1 MKKNFL
7 FFLFLF
13 SGFLFANS
21 FDFSLKSP
29 SIFLRSDF
37 SYSLLNNVKKTGF
50 YSSTRGTLDFSTLN
64 VDFGYQLAKNN
75 SDFTFRTMYGP
86 NIQNKMNLKFAFTLN
101 HTNTINFAENNLV
114 FGIHYDTQPSE
125 IFKFASHLGY
135 LLKLT
140 NISTSNLKIPNH
152 SMEIALYFDWFALEK
167 LNPFL
172 YVETSSF
179 FNHFL
184 FCSVI
189 FSLGCNYQIIEKL
202 SLGSSL
208 AVTYVDFFTVSPYH
222 SEISINTFV
231 KFQIR

>member
-1 MKKNFL
+1 M
-7 FFLFLF
+7 F

-114 FGIHYDTQPSE
+114 FGIYYDTQPSE
-125 IFKFASHLGY
+125 IFKFASHLAY

-172 YVETSSF
+172 YVEISSF

>member
-1 MKKNFL
+1 
-7 FFLFLF
+7 
-13 SGFLFANS
+13 
-21 FDFSLKSP
+21 
-29 SIFLRSDF
+29 
-37 SYSLLNNVKKTGF
+37 
-50 YSSTRGTLDFSTLN
+50 
-64 VDFGYQLAKNN
+64 
-75 SDFTFRTMYGP
+75 
-86 NIQNKMNLKFAFTLN
+86 MNLKVAFTLN

-125 IFKFASHLGY
+125 IFKFASHLAY

-140 NISTSNLKIPNH
+140 NISTSNLKISNH
-152 SMEIALYFDWFALEK
+152 SIEIALYFDWFALEK